1 LHLRA
6 EVLCSMKKKELASH
20 VLTVTDLTK
29 VFATDSGP
37 ITAVDRI
44 NFELSGDEFFTM
56 LGPSGCGKTTTLRM
70 VAGLE
75 AITSGTIAFDGQDFS
90 RFSPSDRNIGMVFQS
105 YALFP
110 HLTVFDNAAYGLRT
124 RGVAASSV
132 RRKVDEIL
140 DLLGLRDLA
149 SRYPADLSG
158 GQQQRV
164 SIARALVYDPGM
176 LLLDEPLANLDAKLR
191 VEMRE
196 EIRRIQKELGIMTI
210 YVTHDQEEA
219 MSVSDRLAV
228 FDLGKLIQVGR
239 PQEVYAN
246 PASLFVSGFIGN
258 ANFFPARVARRDHAG
273 AKVSLQSGLQ
283 LELRRL
289 CPLQMHERHRLADGF
304 EATIMVR
311 PEHLIIGPR
320 DGGGLSCRV
329 LRAQFLGSFIRYVLA
344 CADATGDVVVDAP
357 RVVAG
362 INEGDA
368 ASLAIDAADAQ
379 LFYKET

>member
-1 LHLRA
+1 LHLHA
-6 EVLCSMKKKELASH
+6 EVLCSMKKKDLASH
-20 VLTVTDLTK
+20 VLTVKDLTK
-29 VFATDSGP
+29 VFATESGP

-75 AITSGTIAFDGQDFS
+75 AITSGTITFDGENFT

-124 RGVAASSV
+124 RGVPAGGV
-132 RRKVDEIL
+132 KRKVDEIL
-140 DLLGLRDLA
+140 GLLGLRDLA

-228 FDLGKLIQVGR
+228 FNLGKLMQVGR

-246 PASLFVSGFIGN
+246 PMSLFVSGFIGI
-258 ANFFPARVARRDHAG
+258 ANFFPAHVANRDNAG
-273 AKVSLQSGLQ
+273 AKVSLKSGLE
-283 LELRRL
+283 LEIRRL
-289 CPLQMHERHRLADGF
+289 CRLPAHEQQQLADGF
-304 EATIMVR
+304 DATIMVR

-320 DGGGLSCRV
+320 DGDGLPCTV
-329 LRAQFLGSFIRYVLA
+329 LRAQFLGSFIRYVLG
-344 CADATGDVVVDAP
+344 CPDATGEVVVDAA
-357 RVVAG
+357 RAVAG
-362 INEGDA
+362 INEGDVV
-368 ASLAIDAADAQ
+368 SIEIDASDAQ
-379 LFYKET
+379 LFYQGA